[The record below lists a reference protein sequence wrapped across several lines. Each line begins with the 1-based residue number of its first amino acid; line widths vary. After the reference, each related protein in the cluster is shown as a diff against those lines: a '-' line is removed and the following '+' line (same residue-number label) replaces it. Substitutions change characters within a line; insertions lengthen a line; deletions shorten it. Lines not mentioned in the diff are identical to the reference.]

1 MFSELQPQGS
11 FQNNY
16 CVNLANI
23 LNVGV
28 HFECKSFPQS
38 AMINWDKA
46 LLSPKISQKLARC
59 FANPAPGLFFSCEGW
74 GVREDIAQM
83 QFFFIFSHPSFYRGH
98 HNMDSWRG
106 NFRGRLGTLTFL
118 FPILSHYI
126 YG

>member
-83 QFFFIFSHPSFYRGH
+83 QFFFIFSQPRSKAEATQVFFVAITT
-98 HNMDSWRG
+98 WI
-106 NFRGRLGTLTFL
+106 LGEET
-118 FPILSHYI
+118 S
-126 YG
+126 GEG